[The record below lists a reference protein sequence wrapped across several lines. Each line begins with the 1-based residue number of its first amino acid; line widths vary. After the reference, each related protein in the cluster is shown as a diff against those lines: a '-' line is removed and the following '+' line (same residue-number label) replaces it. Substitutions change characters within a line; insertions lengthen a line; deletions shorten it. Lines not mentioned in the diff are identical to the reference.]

1 MKILMINEEC
11 GTGSTGRICT
21 DIATALESEGDEV
34 KIAYGRNAD
43 LVPAQY
49 DKYAVRIGKDIDLKI
64 HGAITRAFDAAGFG
78 SIRATK
84 SFVEWIYRFDPDIIH
99 LHNLH
104 GYYINID
111 LLFSYLKKINKPVVW
126 TLHDVWPF
134 TGHSAYCDAVGC
146 SKWKKGCEHCPQ
158 MKVYPKSY
166 VDRSKKNWERKRN
179 IFCGVTNLTIVTPS
193 KWLAE
198 LVEDSFLNVYPVKV
212 INNGI
217 DTGKFHKVSTHLKA
231 NLGLQRKKILLS
243 VATVWNDL
251 KGLSDFERLA
261 DLLGTDYKIILV
273 GGMTKSQEKE
283 LPESILHIQRT
294 QNINEMVELYN
305 AADVYLN
312 LTYCDTYPTVNLEAA
327 ACGTP
332 VITYAVGG
340 SAESAEMSGGI
351 SVGRGDVEA
360 VAHAIRESGRLKV
373 TISKSNIYDLDKK
386 RAIKEYIVLYRGVL

>member
-1 MKILMINEEC
+1 MINEEC

-21 DIATALESEGDEV
+21 DIAAALESNGNEV
-34 KIAYGRNAD
+34 KIAFGRNAD
-43 LVPAQY
+43 IVPAQY
-49 DKYAVRIGKDIDLKI
+49 NKYAVRIGNDIDLKI
-64 HGAITRAFDAAGFG
+64 HGLITRAFDATGFG
-78 SIRATK
+78 SMRATRK
-84 SFVEWIYRFDPDIIH
+84 FIHWIYQFDPDIIH

-111 LLFSYLKKINKPVVW
+111 LLFSCLKQLNKPVVW

-146 SKWKKGCEHCPQ
+146 SKWKNGCENCPQ

-166 VDRSKKNWERKRN
+166 VDRSKRNWERKRN

-198 LVEDSFLNVYPVKV
+198 LVEDSFLNEYPVKV

-217 DTGKFHKVSTHLKA
+217 DTGKFHKVSTHLRSD
-231 NLGLQRKKILLS
+231 LRLQRKKILLS

-261 DLLGTDYKIILV
+261 DLLGENYKIILV
-273 GGMTKSQEKE
+273 GGMTNTQEKE

-294 QNINEMVELYN
+294 QDVNEMVELYN
-305 AADVYLN
+305 TADIYLN

-327 ACGTP
+327 SCGTP

-340 SAESAEMSGGI
+340 STESAEMFGGI
-351 SVGRGDVEA
+351 SVRRGDVEA
-360 VAHAIRESGRLKV
+360 VAHAVRESERLKV
-373 TISKSNIYDLDKK
+373 VIPADYDLDKK
-386 RAIKEYIVLYRGVL
+386 RAIKEYIGLYRGVL

>member
-1 MKILMINEEC
+1 MINEEC

-21 DIATALESEGDEV
+21 DIAAALESNGNEV
-34 KIAYGRNAD
+34 KIAFGRNAD
-43 LVPAQY
+43 IVPAQY
-49 DKYAVRIGKDIDLKI
+49 NKYAVRIGNDIDLKI
-64 HGAITRAFDAAGFG
+64 HGLITRAFDATGFG
-78 SIRATK
+78 SVRATRK
-84 SFVEWIYRFDPDIIH
+84 FIHWIYQFDPDIIH

-111 LLFSYLKKINKPVVW
+111 LLFSCLKQQNKPVVW

-146 SKWKKGCEHCPQ
+146 SKWKNGCENCPQ

-166 VDRSKKNWERKRN
+166 VDRSKRNWERKRN

-198 LVEDSFLNVYPVKV
+198 LVEDSFLNEYPVKV

-217 DTGKFHKVSTHLKA
+217 DTGKFHKVSTHLRSD
-231 NLGLQRKKILLS
+231 LRLQRKKILLS

-261 DLLGTDYKIILV
+261 DLLGENYKIILV
-273 GGMTKSQEKE
+273 GGMTNTQEKE

-294 QNINEMVELYN
+294 QDVNEMVELYN
-305 AADVYLN
+305 TADIYLN

-327 ACGTP
+327 SCGTP

-340 SAESAEMSGGI
+340 STESAEMFGGI
-351 SVGRGDVEA
+351 SVRRGDVEA
-360 VAHAIRESGRLKV
+360 VAHAVRESERLKV
-373 TISKSNIYDLDKK
+373 VIPADYDLDKK
-386 RAIKEYIVLYRGVL
+386 RAIKEYIGLYRGVL

>member
-1 MKILMINEEC
+1 MINEEC

-21 DIATALESEGDEV
+21 DIAAALESNGNEV
-34 KIAYGRNAD
+34 KIAFGRNAD
-43 LVPAQY
+43 IVPAQY
-49 DKYAVRIGKDIDLKI
+49 SKYAVRIGNDIDLKI
-64 HGAITRAFDAAGFG
+64 HGLITRAFDATGFG
-78 SIRATK
+78 SMRATRK
-84 SFVEWIYRFDPDIIH
+84 FIHWIYQFDPDIIH

-111 LLFSYLKKINKPVVW
+111 LLFSCLKQLNKPVVW

-146 SKWKKGCEHCPQ
+146 SKWKNGCENCPQ

-166 VDRSKKNWERKRN
+166 VDRSKRNWERKRN

-198 LVEDSFLNVYPVKV
+198 LVEDSFLNEYPVKV

-217 DTGKFHKVSTHLKA
+217 DTGKFHKVSTHLRSD
-231 NLGLQRKKILLS
+231 LRLQRKKILLS

-261 DLLGTDYKIILV
+261 DLLGENYKIILV
-273 GGMTKSQEKE
+273 GGMTNSQEKE
-283 LPESILHIQRT
+283 LPESILHIRRT
-294 QNINEMVELYN
+294 QDVNEMVELYN
-305 AADVYLN
+305 TADIYLN

-327 ACGTP
+327 SCGTP

-340 SAESAEMSGGI
+340 STESAEMFGGI
-351 SVGRGDVEA
+351 SVRRGDVEA
-360 VAHAIRESGRLKV
+360 VAHAVRESERLKV
-373 TISKSNIYDLDKK
+373 VIPADYDLDKK
-386 RAIKEYIVLYRGVL
+386 RAIKEYIGLYRGVL

>member
-1 MKILMINEEC
+1 MINEEC

-21 DIATALESEGDEV
+21 DIAAALESDGNDV
-34 KIAYGRNAD
+34 KIAFGRNAD
-43 LVPAQY
+43 IVPAQY
-49 DKYAVRIGKDIDLKI
+49 NKYAVRIGNDIDLKI
-64 HGAITRAFDAAGFG
+64 HGLITRAFDATGFG
-78 SIRATK
+78 SMRATRR
-84 SFVEWIYRFDPDIIH
+84 FIHWIYQFDPDIIH

-111 LLFSYLKKINKPVVW
+111 LLFSCLKQLNKPVVW

-146 SKWKKGCEHCPQ
+146 SRWKNGCENCPQ

-166 VDRSKKNWERKRN
+166 VDRSKRNWERKRN

-198 LVEDSFLNVYPVKV
+198 LVEDSFLNEYPVKV

-217 DTGKFHKVSTHLKA
+217 DTGKFHKVSTHLRSD
-231 NLGLQRKKILLS
+231 LRLQRKKILLS

-261 DLLGTDYKIILV
+261 DLLGENYKIILV
-273 GGMTKSQEKE
+273 GGMTNSQEKE
-283 LPESILHIQRT
+283 LPESILHIRRT
-294 QNINEMVELYN
+294 QDVNEMVELYN
-305 AADVYLN
+305 TADIYLN

-327 ACGTP
+327 SCGTP

-340 SAESAEMSGGI
+340 STESAEMFGGI
-351 SVGRGDVEA
+351 SVRRGDVEA
-360 VAHAIRESGRLKV
+360 VAHAVRESERLKV
-373 TISKSNIYDLDKK
+373 VIPADYDLDKK
-386 RAIKEYIVLYRGVL
+386 RAIKEYIGLYRGVL

>member
-1 MKILMINEEC
+1 MINEEC

-21 DIATALESEGDEV
+21 DIAAALESNGNEV
-34 KIAYGRNAD
+34 KIAFGRNAD
-43 LVPAQY
+43 IVPAQY
-49 DKYAVRIGKDIDLKI
+49 SKYAVRIGNDIDLKI
-64 HGAITRAFDAAGFG
+64 HGLITRAFDATGFG
-78 SIRATK
+78 SMRATRK
-84 SFVEWIYRFDPDIIH
+84 FIHWIYQFDPDIIH

-111 LLFSYLKKINKPVVW
+111 LLFSCLKQLNKPVVW

-146 SKWKKGCEHCPQ
+146 SKWKNGCENCPQ

-166 VDRSKKNWERKRN
+166 VDRSKRNWERKRN

-198 LVEDSFLNVYPVKV
+198 LVEDSFLNEYPVKV

-217 DTGKFHKVSTHLKA
+217 DTGKFHKVSTHLRSD
-231 NLGLQRKKILLS
+231 LRLQRKKILLS

-261 DLLGTDYKIILV
+261 DLLSENYKIILV
-273 GGMTKSQEKE
+273 GGMTNSQEKE
-283 LPESILHIQRT
+283 LPESILHIRRT
-294 QNINEMVELYN
+294 QDVNEMVELYN
-305 AADVYLN
+305 TADIYLN

-327 ACGTP
+327 SCGTP

-340 SAESAEMSGGI
+340 STESAEMFGGI
-351 SVGRGDVEA
+351 SVRRGDVEA
-360 VAHAIRESGRLKV
+360 VAHAVRESERLKV
-373 TISKSNIYDLDKK
+373 VIPADYDLDKK
-386 RAIKEYIVLYRGVL
+386 RAIKEYIGLYRGVL

>member
-21 DIATALESEGDEV
+21 DIAMALESDGNEV

-43 LVPAQY
+43 IVPEQY
-49 DKYAVRIGKDIDLKI
+49 DKYAVRIGNDIDLKI
-64 HGAITRAFDAAGFG
+64 HGAITRAFDATGFG
-78 SIRATK
+78 SITATK
-84 SFVEWIYRFDPDIIH
+84 KFIQWIYQFNPDIIH

-111 LLFSYLKKINKPVVW
+111 LLFDCLKKINKPIIW

-166 VDRSKKNWERKRN
+166 IDRSKKNWKKKRD
-179 IFCGVTNLTIVTPS
+179 IFNGVANLTIVTPS

-198 LVEDSFLNVYPVKV
+198 LVKDSFLNEYSIKV

-217 DTGKFHKVSTHLKA
+217 DTEKFHKVSTHLKA
-231 NLGLQRKKILLS
+231 DLGLQKEKVLLS
-243 VATVWNDL
+243 AATVWNDL
-251 KGLSDFERLA
+251 KGLNDFEQLSGVL
-261 DLLGTDYKIILV
+261 DSDYKIILV
-273 GGMTKSQEKE
+273 GGMTENQEKN
-283 LPESILHIQRT
+283 LPESILHIRRT
-294 QNINEMVELYN
+294 QDINEMVELYN
-305 AADVYLN
+305 IADVYLN

-327 ACGTP
+327 SCGTP

-340 SAESAEMSGGI
+340 STESAKMCGGI
-351 SVGRGDVEA
+351 SVPRGDVEA
-360 VAHAIRESGRLKV
+360 VARAVKESAKLKV
-373 TISKSNIYDLDKK
+373 TIPNEYNLDKK
-386 RAIKEYIVLYRGVL
+386 HAIRKYIELYRGVI

>member
-21 DIATALESEGDEV
+21 DIAAALESDGNDV
-34 KIAYGRNAD
+34 KIAFGRNAD
-43 LVPAQY
+43 IVPAKY
-49 DKYAVRIGKDIDLKI
+49 NKYAVRIGNDIDLKI
-64 HGAITRAFDAAGFG
+64 HGLITRAFDATGFG
-78 SIRATK
+78 SIRATRR
-84 SFVEWIYRFDPDIIH
+84 FIQWIYQFNPDIIH

-111 LLFSYLKKINKPVVW
+111 LLFSCLKQLNKPVVW

-146 SKWKKGCEHCPQ
+146 SKWKNGCENCPQ

-166 VDRSKKNWERKRN
+166 VDRSKRNWERKRN

-198 LVEDSFLNVYPVKV
+198 LVEDSFLNEYPVKV

-217 DTGKFHKVSTHLKA
+217 DTGKFHKVDTHLRSD
-231 NLGLQRKKILLS
+231 LRLQRKKILLS

-261 DLLGTDYKIILV
+261 DLLGENYKIILV
-273 GGMTKSQEKE
+273 GGMTNSQEKE
-283 LPESILHIQRT
+283 LPESILHIRRT
-294 QNINEMVELYN
+294 QDVNEMVELYN
-305 AADVYLN
+305 TADIYLN

-327 ACGTP
+327 SCGTP

-340 SAESAEMSGGI
+340 STESAEMFGGI
-351 SVGRGDVEA
+351 SVRRGDVEA
-360 VAHAIRESGRLKV
+360 VAHAVRESERLKV
-373 TISKSNIYDLDKK
+373 VIPADYDLDKK
-386 RAIKEYIVLYRGVL
+386 RAIKEYIGLYRGVL

>member
-1 MKILMINEEC
+1 MINEEC

-21 DIATALESEGDEV
+21 DIAAALESNGNEV
-34 KIAYGRNAD
+34 KIAFGRNAD
-43 LVPAQY
+43 IVPAQY
-49 DKYAVRIGKDIDLKI
+49 NKYAVRIGNDIDLKI
-64 HGAITRAFDAAGFG
+64 HGLITRAFDATGFG
-78 SIRATK
+78 SMRATRK
-84 SFVEWIYRFDPDIIH
+84 FIHWIYQFDPDIIH

-111 LLFSYLKKINKPVVW
+111 LLFSCLKQLNKPVVW

-146 SKWKKGCEHCPQ
+146 SKWKNGCGNCPQ

-166 VDRSKKNWERKRN
+166 VDRSKRNWERKRN

-198 LVEDSFLNVYPVKV
+198 LVEDSFLNEYPVKV

-217 DTGKFHKVSTHLKA
+217 DTGKFHKVSTHLRSD
-231 NLGLQRKKILLS
+231 LRLQRKKILLS

-261 DLLGTDYKIILV
+261 DLLGESYKIILV
-273 GGMTKSQEKE
+273 GGMTNSQEKE
-283 LPESILHIQRT
+283 LPESILHIRRT
-294 QNINEMVELYN
+294 QDVNEMVELYN
-305 AADVYLN
+305 TADIYLN

-327 ACGTP
+327 SCGTP

-340 SAESAEMSGGI
+340 STESAEMFGGI
-351 SVGRGDVEA
+351 SVRRGDVEA
-360 VAHAIRESGRLKV
+360 VAHAVRESERLKV
-373 TISKSNIYDLDKK
+373 VIPADYDLDKK
-386 RAIKEYIVLYRGVL
+386 RAIKEYIGLYRGVL

>member
-1 MKILMINEEC
+1 MINEEC

-21 DIATALESEGDEV
+21 DIAAALESDGNDV
-34 KIAYGRNAD
+34 KIAFGRNAD
-43 LVPAQY
+43 IVPAKY
-49 DKYAVRIGKDIDLKI
+49 NKYAVRIGNDIDLKI
-64 HGAITRAFDAAGFG
+64 HGLITRAFDATGFG
-78 SIRATK
+78 SIRATRR
-84 SFVEWIYRFDPDIIH
+84 FIQWIYQFNPDIIH

-111 LLFSYLKKINKPVVW
+111 LLFSCLKQLNKPVVW

-146 SKWKKGCEHCPQ
+146 SKWKNGCENCPQ

-166 VDRSKKNWERKRN
+166 VDRSKRNWERKRN

-198 LVEDSFLNVYPVKV
+198 LVEDSFLNEYPVKV

-217 DTGKFHKVSTHLKA
+217 DTGKFHKVNTHLRSD
-231 NLGLQRKKILLS
+231 LRLQRKKILLS

-261 DLLGTDYKIILV
+261 DLLGENYKIILV
-273 GGMTKSQEKE
+273 GGMTNSQEKE
-283 LPESILHIQRT
+283 LPESILHIRRT
-294 QNINEMVELYN
+294 QDVNEMVELYN
-305 AADVYLN
+305 TADIYLN

-327 ACGTP
+327 SCGTP

-340 SAESAEMSGGI
+340 STESAEMFGGI
-351 SVGRGDVEA
+351 SVRRGDVEA
-360 VAHAIRESGRLKV
+360 VAHAVRESERLKV
-373 TISKSNIYDLDKK
+373 VIPADYDLDKK
-386 RAIKEYIVLYRGVL
+386 RAIKEYIGLYRGVL

>member
-1 MKILMINEEC
+1 MINEEC

-21 DIATALESEGDEV
+21 DIAAALESNGNEV
-34 KIAYGRNAD
+34 KIAFGRNAD
-43 LVPAQY
+43 IVPAQY
-49 DKYAVRIGKDIDLKI
+49 SKYAVRIGNDIDLKI
-64 HGAITRAFDAAGFG
+64 HGLITRAFDATGFG
-78 SIRATK
+78 SMRATRK
-84 SFVEWIYRFDPDIIH
+84 FIHWIYQFDPDIIH

-111 LLFSYLKKINKPVVW
+111 LLFSCLKQLNKPVVW

-146 SKWKKGCEHCPQ
+146 SKWKNGCEKCPQ

-166 VDRSKKNWERKRN
+166 VDRSKRNWERKRD

-198 LVEDSFLNVYPVKV
+198 LVEDSFLNEYPVKV

-217 DTGKFHKVSTHLKA
+217 DTGKFHKVSTHLRSD
-231 NLGLQRKKILLS
+231 LRLQRKKILLS

-261 DLLGTDYKIILV
+261 DLLGENYKIILV
-273 GGMTKSQEKE
+273 GGMTNSQEKE
-283 LPESILHIQRT
+283 LPESILHIRRT
-294 QNINEMVELYN
+294 QDVNEMVELYN
-305 AADVYLN
+305 TADIYLN

-327 ACGTP
+327 SCGTP

-340 SAESAEMSGGI
+340 STESAEMFGGI
-351 SVGRGDVEA
+351 SVRRGDVEA
-360 VAHAIRESGRLKV
+360 VAHAVRESERLKV
-373 TISKSNIYDLDKK
+373 VIPADYDLDKK
-386 RAIKEYIVLYRGVL
+386 RAIKEYIGLYRGVL

>member
-1 MKILMINEEC
+1 MINEEC

-21 DIATALESEGDEV
+21 DIAAALESNGNEV
-34 KIAYGRNAD
+34 KIAFGRNAD
-43 LVPAQY
+43 IVPAQY
-49 DKYAVRIGKDIDLKI
+49 SKYAVRIGNDIDLKI
-64 HGAITRAFDAAGFG
+64 HGLITRAFDATGFG
-78 SIRATK
+78 SMRATRK
-84 SFVEWIYRFDPDIIH
+84 FIHWIYQFNPDIIH

-111 LLFSYLKKINKPVVW
+111 LLFSCLKQLNKPVVW

-146 SKWKKGCEHCPQ
+146 SKWKNGCENCPQ

-166 VDRSKKNWERKRN
+166 VDRSKRNWERKRN

-198 LVEDSFLNVYPVKV
+198 LVEDSFLNEYPVKV

-217 DTGKFHKVSTHLKA
+217 DTGKFHKVSTHLRSD
-231 NLGLQRKKILLS
+231 LRLQRKKILLS

-261 DLLGTDYKIILV
+261 DLLGENYKIILV
-273 GGMTKSQEKE
+273 GGMTNSQEKE
-283 LPESILHIQRT
+283 LPESILHIRRT
-294 QNINEMVELYN
+294 QDVNEMVELYN
-305 AADVYLN
+305 TADIYLN

-327 ACGTP
+327 SCGTP

-340 SAESAEMSGGI
+340 STESAEMFGGI
-351 SVGRGDVEA
+351 SVRRGDVEA
-360 VAHAIRESGRLKV
+360 VAHAVRESERLKV
-373 TISKSNIYDLDKK
+373 VIPADYDLDKK
-386 RAIKEYIVLYRGVL
+386 RAIKEYIGLYRGVL

>member
-1 MKILMINEEC
+1 MINEEC

-21 DIATALESEGDEV
+21 DIAAALESNGNEV
-34 KIAYGRNAD
+34 KIAFGRNAD
-43 LVPAQY
+43 IVPAQY
-49 DKYAVRIGKDIDLKI
+49 NKYAVRIGNDIDLKI
-64 HGAITRAFDAAGFG
+64 HGLITRAFDATGFG
-78 SIRATK
+78 SMRATRK
-84 SFVEWIYRFDPDIIH
+84 FIHWIYQFDPDIIH

-111 LLFSYLKKINKPVVW
+111 LLFSCLKQLNKPVVW

-146 SKWKKGCEHCPQ
+146 SKWKNGCENCPQ

-166 VDRSKKNWERKRN
+166 VDRSKRNWERKRN

-198 LVEDSFLNVYPVKV
+198 LVEDSFLNEYPVKV

-217 DTGKFHKVSTHLKA
+217 DTGKFHKVSTHLRSD
-231 NLGLQRKKILLS
+231 LRLQRKKILLS

-261 DLLGTDYKIILV
+261 DLLGENYKIILV
-273 GGMTKSQEKE
+273 GGMTNSQEKE
-283 LPESILHIQRT
+283 LPESILHIRRT
-294 QNINEMVELYN
+294 QDVNEMVELYN
-305 AADVYLN
+305 TADIYLN

-327 ACGTP
+327 SCGTP

-340 SAESAEMSGGI
+340 STESAEMFGGI
-351 SVGRGDVEA
+351 SVRRGDVEA
-360 VAHAIRESGRLKV
+360 VAHAVRESERLKV
-373 TISKSNIYDLDKK
+373 VIPADYDLDKK
-386 RAIKEYIVLYRGVL
+386 RAIKEYIGLYRGVL

>member
-1 MKILMINEEC
+1 MINEEC

-21 DIATALESEGDEV
+21 DIAAALESNGNEV
-34 KIAYGRNAD
+34 KIAFGRNAD
-43 LVPAQY
+43 IVPAQY
-49 DKYAVRIGKDIDLKI
+49 NKYAVRIGNDIDLKI
-64 HGAITRAFDAAGFG
+64 HGLITRAFDATGFG
-78 SIRATK
+78 SMRATRK
-84 SFVEWIYRFDPDIIH
+84 FIHWIYQFDPDIIH

-111 LLFSYLKKINKPVVW
+111 LLFSCLKQLNKPVVW

-146 SKWKKGCEHCPQ
+146 SKWKNGCENCPQ

-198 LVEDSFLNVYPVKV
+198 LVEDSFLNEYPVKV

-217 DTGKFHKVSTHLKA
+217 DTGKFHKVSTHLRSD
-231 NLGLQRKKILLS
+231 LRLQRKKILLS

-261 DLLGTDYKIILV
+261 DLLGENYKIILV
-273 GGMTKSQEKE
+273 GGMTNSQEKE

-294 QNINEMVELYN
+294 QDVNEMVELYN
-305 AADVYLN
+305 TADIYLN

-327 ACGTP
+327 SCGTP

-340 SAESAEMSGGI
+340 STESAEMFGGI
-351 SVGRGDVEA
+351 SVRRGDVEA
-360 VAHAIRESGRLKV
+360 VAHAVRESERLKV
-373 TISKSNIYDLDKK
+373 VIPADYDLDKK
-386 RAIKEYIVLYRGVL
+386 RAIKEYIGLYRGVL

>member
-1 MKILMINEEC
+1 MINEEC

-21 DIATALESEGDEV
+21 DIAAVLESAGNDV
-34 KIAYGRNAD
+34 KIAFGRNAD
-43 LVPAQY
+43 IVPAQY
-49 DKYAVRIGKDIDLKI
+49 NKYAVRIGNDIDLKI
-64 HGAITRAFDAAGFG
+64 HGLITRAFDAAGFG
-78 SIRATK
+78 SMRATRR
-84 SFVEWIYRFDPDIIH
+84 FIHWIYQFDPDIIH

-111 LLFSYLKKINKPVVW
+111 LLFSCLKQLNKPVVW

-146 SKWKKGCEHCPQ
+146 SRWKNGCENCPQ

-166 VDRSKKNWERKRN
+166 VDRSKRNWERKRN

-198 LVEDSFLNVYPVKV
+198 LVEDSFLNEYPVKV

-217 DTGKFHKVSTHLKA
+217 NTGKFHKVSTHLRSD
-231 NLGLQRKKILLS
+231 LRLQRKKILLS

-261 DLLGTDYKIILV
+261 DLLGENYKIILV
-273 GGMTKSQEKE
+273 GGMTNSQEKE
-283 LPESILHIQRT
+283 LPESILHIRRT
-294 QNINEMVELYN
+294 QDVNEMVELYN
-305 AADVYLN
+305 TADIYLN

-327 ACGTP
+327 SCGTP

-340 SAESAEMSGGI
+340 STESAEMFGGI
-351 SVGRGDVEA
+351 SVRRGDVEA
-360 VAHAIRESGRLKV
+360 VAHAVRESERLKV
-373 TISKSNIYDLDKK
+373 VIPADYDLDKK
-386 RAIKEYIVLYRGVL
+386 RAIKEYIGLYRGVL

>member
-1 MKILMINEEC
+1 MINEEC

-21 DIATALESEGDEV
+21 DIAAALESDGNDV
-34 KIAYGRNAD
+34 KIAFGRNAD
-43 LVPAQY
+43 IVPAQY
-49 DKYAVRIGKDIDLKI
+49 NKYAVRIGNDIDLKI
-64 HGAITRAFDAAGFG
+64 HGLITRAFDATGFG
-78 SIRATK
+78 SMRATRR
-84 SFVEWIYRFDPDIIH
+84 FIHWIYQFDPDIIH

-111 LLFSYLKKINKPVVW
+111 LLFSCLKQLNKPVVW

-146 SKWKKGCEHCPQ
+146 SKWKNGCENCPQ

-166 VDRSKKNWERKRN
+166 VDRSKRNWERKRN

-198 LVEDSFLNVYPVKV
+198 LVEDSFLNEYPVKV

-217 DTGKFHKVSTHLKA
+217 DTGKFHKVSTHLRSD
-231 NLGLQRKKILLS
+231 LRLQRKKILLS

-261 DLLGTDYKIILV
+261 DLLGENYKIILV
-273 GGMTKSQEKE
+273 GGMTNSQEKE
-283 LPESILHIQRT
+283 LPESILHIRRT
-294 QNINEMVELYN
+294 QDVNEMVELYN
-305 AADVYLN
+305 TADIYLN

-327 ACGTP
+327 SCGTP

-340 SAESAEMSGGI
+340 STESAEMFGGI
-351 SVGRGDVEA
+351 SVRRGDVEA
-360 VAHAIRESGRLKV
+360 VAHAVRESERLKV
-373 TISKSNIYDLDKK
+373 VIPADYDLDKK
-386 RAIKEYIVLYRGVL
+386 RAIKEYIGLYRGVL

>member
-1 MKILMINEEC
+1 MINEEC

-21 DIATALESEGDEV
+21 DIAAALESDGNEV
-34 KIAYGRNAD
+34 KIAFGRNAD
-43 LVPAQY
+43 IVPAQY
-49 DKYAVRIGKDIDLKI
+49 SKYAVRIGNDIDLKI
-64 HGAITRAFDAAGFG
+64 HGLITRAFDATGFG
-78 SIRATK
+78 SMRATRK
-84 SFVEWIYRFDPDIIH
+84 FIHWIYQFNPDIIH

-111 LLFSYLKKINKPVVW
+111 LLFSCLKQLNKPVVW

-146 SKWKKGCEHCPQ
+146 SKWKNGCENCPQ

-166 VDRSKKNWERKRN
+166 VDRSKRNWERKRN

-198 LVEDSFLNVYPVKV
+198 LVEDSFLNEYPVKV

-217 DTGKFHKVSTHLKA
+217 DTGKFHKVSTHLRS
-231 NLGLQRKKILLS
+231 NLRLQRKKILLS

-251 KGLSDFERLA
+251 KGLSDFEQLA
-261 DLLGTDYKIILV
+261 DLLGENYKIILV
-273 GGMTKSQEKE
+273 GGMTNSQEKE
-283 LPESILHIQRT
+283 LPESILHIRRT
-294 QNINEMVELYN
+294 QDVNEMVELYN
-305 AADVYLN
+305 TADIYLN

-327 ACGTP
+327 SCGTP

-340 SAESAEMSGGI
+340 STESAEMFGGI
-351 SVGRGDVEA
+351 SVRRGDVEA
-360 VAHAIRESGRLKV
+360 VAHAVREGERLKV
-373 TISKSNIYDLDKK
+373 VIPADYDLDKK
-386 RAIKEYIVLYRGVL
+386 CAIKEYIGLYRGVL

>member
-1 MKILMINEEC
+1 MINEEC

-21 DIATALESEGDEV
+21 DIAAALESDGNDV
-34 KIAYGRNAD
+34 KIAFGRNAD
-43 LVPAQY
+43 IVPAKY
-49 DKYAVRIGKDIDLKI
+49 NKYAVRIGNDIDLKI
-64 HGAITRAFDAAGFG
+64 HGLITRAFDATGFG
-78 SIRATK
+78 SIRATRR
-84 SFVEWIYRFDPDIIH
+84 FIQWIYQFNPDIIH

-111 LLFSYLKKINKPVVW
+111 LLFSCLKQLNKPVVW

-146 SKWKKGCEHCPQ
+146 SKWKNGCENCPQ

-166 VDRSKKNWERKRN
+166 VDRSKRNWERKRN

-198 LVEDSFLNVYPVKV
+198 LVEDSFLNEYLVKV

-217 DTGKFHKVSTHLKA
+217 DTGKFHKVNTHLRSD
-231 NLGLQRKKILLS
+231 LRLQRKKILLS

-261 DLLGTDYKIILV
+261 DLLGENYKIILV
-273 GGMTKSQEKE
+273 GGMTNSQEKE
-283 LPESILHIQRT
+283 LPESILHIRRT
-294 QNINEMVELYN
+294 QDVNEMVELYN
-305 AADVYLN
+305 TADIYLN

-327 ACGTP
+327 SCGTP

-340 SAESAEMSGGI
+340 STESAEMFGGI
-351 SVGRGDVEA
+351 SVRRGDVEA
-360 VAHAIRESGRLKV
+360 VAHAVRESERLKV
-373 TISKSNIYDLDKK
+373 VIPADYDLDKK
-386 RAIKEYIVLYRGVL
+386 RAIKEYIGLYRGVL

>member
-1 MKILMINEEC
+1 MINEEC

-21 DIATALESEGDEV
+21 DIAAALESDGNDV
-34 KIAYGRNAD
+34 KIAFGRNAD
-43 LVPAQY
+43 IVPAKY
-49 DKYAVRIGKDIDLKI
+49 NKYAVRIGNDIDLKI
-64 HGAITRAFDAAGFG
+64 HGLITRAFDATGFG
-78 SIRATK
+78 SIRATGR
-84 SFVEWIYRFDPDIIH
+84 FIQWIYQFNPDIIH

-111 LLFSYLKKINKPVVW
+111 LLFSCLKQLNKPVVW

-146 SKWKKGCEHCPQ
+146 SKWKNGCENCPQ

-166 VDRSKKNWERKRN
+166 VDRSKRNWERKRN

-198 LVEDSFLNVYPVKV
+198 LVEDSFLNEYPVKV

-217 DTGKFHKVSTHLKA
+217 DTGKFHKVNTHLRSD
-231 NLGLQRKKILLS
+231 LRLQRKKILLS

-261 DLLGTDYKIILV
+261 DLLGENYKIILV
-273 GGMTKSQEKE
+273 GGMTNSQEKE
-283 LPESILHIQRT
+283 LPESILHIRRT
-294 QNINEMVELYN
+294 QDVNEMVELYN
-305 AADVYLN
+305 TADIYLN

-327 ACGTP
+327 SCGTP

-340 SAESAEMSGGI
+340 STESAEMFGGI
-351 SVGRGDVEA
+351 SVRRGDVEA
-360 VAHAIRESGRLKV
+360 VAHAVRESERLKV
-373 TISKSNIYDLDKK
+373 VIPADYDLDKK
-386 RAIKEYIVLYRGVL
+386 RAIKEYIGLYRGVL

>member
-1 MKILMINEEC
+1 MINEEC

-21 DIATALESEGDEV
+21 DIAAALESDGNEV
-34 KIAYGRNAD
+34 KIAFGRNAD
-43 LVPAQY
+43 IVPAQY
-49 DKYAVRIGKDIDLKI
+49 NKYAVRIGNDIDLKI
-64 HGAITRAFDAAGFG
+64 HGLITRAFDATGFG
-78 SIRATK
+78 SMRATRR
-84 SFVEWIYRFDPDIIH
+84 FIQWIYQFDPDIIH

-111 LLFSYLKKINKPVVW
+111 LLFSCLKQLNKPVVW

-146 SKWKKGCEHCPQ
+146 SKWKNGCENCPQ
-158 MKVYPKSY
+158 MKVYPKAY

-198 LVEDSFLNVYPVKV
+198 LVEDSFLNEYPVKV

-231 NLGLQRKKILLS
+231 DLGLQRKRILLS

-251 KGLSDFERLA
+251 KGLSDFERLT
-261 DLLGTDYKIILV
+261 DLLGENYKIILV
-273 GGMTKSQEKE
+273 GGMTSIQEKE

-294 QNINEMVELYN
+294 QDVNEMVELYN
-305 AADVYLN
+305 IADIYLN

-327 ACGTP
+327 SCGTP

-340 SAESAEMSGGI
+340 STESAEMFGGI
-351 SVGRGDVEA
+351 SVKRGDVEA
-360 VAHAIRESGRLKV
+360 VAHAVRESERLKV
-373 TISKSNIYDLDKK
+373 VIPNDYDLDKK
-386 RAIKEYIVLYRGVL
+386 RAIKEYIGLYRGVL

>member
-1 MKILMINEEC
+1 MINEEC

-21 DIATALESEGDEV
+21 DIAAALESNGNEV
-34 KIAYGRNAD
+34 KIAFGRNAD
-43 LVPAQY
+43 IVPAQY
-49 DKYAVRIGKDIDLKI
+49 NKYAVRIGNDIDLKI
-64 HGAITRAFDAAGFG
+64 HGLITRAFDATGFG
-78 SIRATK
+78 SMRATRK
-84 SFVEWIYRFDPDIIH
+84 FIHWIYQFDPDIIH

-111 LLFSYLKKINKPVVW
+111 LLFSCLKQLNKPVVW

-146 SKWKKGCEHCPQ
+146 SKWKNGCENCPQ

-166 VDRSKKNWERKRN
+166 VDRSKRNWERKRN

-198 LVEDSFLNVYPVKV
+198 LVEDSFLNEYPVKV

-217 DTGKFHKVSTHLKA
+217 DTGKFHKVSTHLRSD
-231 NLGLQRKKILLS
+231 LRLQRKKILLS

-261 DLLGTDYKIILV
+261 DLLGENYKIILV
-273 GGMTKSQEKE
+273 GGMTSTQEKE

-294 QNINEMVELYN
+294 QDVNEMVELYN
-305 AADVYLN
+305 TADIYLN

-327 ACGTP
+327 SCGTP

-340 SAESAEMSGGI
+340 STESAEMFGGI
-351 SVGRGDVEA
+351 SVRRGDVEA
-360 VAHAIRESGRLKV
+360 VAHAVRESERLKV
-373 TISKSNIYDLDKK
+373 VIPADYDLDKK
-386 RAIKEYIVLYRGVL
+386 RAIKEYIGLYRGVL

>member
-1 MKILMINEEC
+1 MINEEC

-21 DIATALESEGDEV
+21 DIAAALESDGNDV
-34 KIAYGRNAD
+34 KIAFGRNAD
-43 LVPAQY
+43 IVPAQY
-49 DKYAVRIGKDIDLKI
+49 NKYAVRIGNDIDLKI
-64 HGAITRAFDAAGFG
+64 HGLITRAFDATGFG
-78 SIRATK
+78 SMRATRR
-84 SFVEWIYRFDPDIIH
+84 FIHWIYQFDPDIIH

-111 LLFSYLKKINKPVVW
+111 LLFSCLKQLNKPVVW

-146 SKWKKGCEHCPQ
+146 SKWKNGCENCPQ

-166 VDRSKKNWERKRN
+166 VDRSKRNWERKRN

-198 LVEDSFLNVYPVKV
+198 LVEDSFLNEYPVKV

-217 DTGKFHKVSTHLKA
+217 DTGKFHKVSTHLRSD
-231 NLGLQRKKILLS
+231 LRLQRKKILLS

-261 DLLGTDYKIILV
+261 DLLGENYKIILV
-273 GGMTKSQEKE
+273 GGMTNSQEKE
-283 LPESILHIQRT
+283 LPESILHIRRT
-294 QNINEMVELYN
+294 QDVNEMVELYN
-305 AADVYLN
+305 TADIYLN

-327 ACGTP
+327 SCGTP

-340 SAESAEMSGGI
+340 STESAEMFGGI
-351 SVGRGDVEA
+351 SVRRGDVEA
-360 VAHAIRESGRLKV
+360 VAHAVRESERLKMV
-373 TISKSNIYDLDKK
+373 IPADYDLDKK
-386 RAIKEYIVLYRGVL
+386 RAIKEYIGLYRGVL

>member
-21 DIATALESEGDEV
+21 DIAAALESDGNDV
-34 KIAYGRNAD
+34 KIAFGRNAD
-43 LVPAQY
+43 IVPAKY
-49 DKYAVRIGKDIDLKI
+49 NKYAVRIGNDIDLKI
-64 HGAITRAFDAAGFG
+64 HGLITRAFDATGFG
-78 SIRATK
+78 SIRATRR
-84 SFVEWIYRFDPDIIH
+84 FIQWIYQFNPDIIH

-111 LLFSYLKKINKPVVW
+111 LLFSCLKQLNKPVVW

-146 SKWKKGCEHCPQ
+146 SKWKNGCENCPQ

-166 VDRSKKNWERKRN
+166 VDRSKRNWERKRN

-198 LVEDSFLNVYPVKV
+198 LVEDSFLNEYPVKV

-217 DTGKFHKVSTHLKA
+217 DTGKFHKVSTHLRSD
-231 NLGLQRKKILLS
+231 LRLQGKKILLS

-261 DLLGTDYKIILV
+261 DLLGENYEIILV
-273 GGMTKSQEKE
+273 GGMTNSQEKE

-294 QNINEMVELYN
+294 QDVNEMVELYN
-305 AADVYLN
+305 TADIYLN

-327 ACGTP
+327 SCGTP

-340 SAESAEMSGGI
+340 STESAEMFGGI
-351 SVGRGDVEA
+351 SVRRGDVEA
-360 VAHAIRESGRLKV
+360 VAHAVRESERLKV
-373 TISKSNIYDLDKK
+373 VIPADYDLDKK
-386 RAIKEYIVLYRGVL
+386 RAIKEYIGLYRGVL

>member
-1 MKILMINEEC
+1 MINEEC

-21 DIATALESEGDEV
+21 DIAAALESNGNEV
-34 KIAYGRNAD
+34 KIAFGRNAD
-43 LVPAQY
+43 IVPAQY
-49 DKYAVRIGKDIDLKI
+49 SKYAVRIGNDIDLKI
-64 HGAITRAFDAAGFG
+64 HGLITRAFDATGFG
-78 SIRATK
+78 SMRATRK
-84 SFVEWIYRFDPDIIH
+84 FIHWIYQFDPDIIH

-111 LLFSYLKKINKPVVW
+111 LLFSCLKQLNKPVVW

-146 SKWKKGCEHCPQ
+146 SKWKNGCEKCPQ

-166 VDRSKKNWERKRN
+166 VDRSKRNWERKRN

-198 LVEDSFLNVYPVKV
+198 LVEDSFLNEYPVKV

-217 DTGKFHKVSTHLKA
+217 DTGKFHKVSTHLRSD
-231 NLGLQRKKILLS
+231 LRLQRKKILLS

-261 DLLGTDYKIILV
+261 DLLGENYKIILV
-273 GGMTKSQEKE
+273 GGMTNSQEKE
-283 LPESILHIQRT
+283 LPESILHIRRT
-294 QNINEMVELYN
+294 QDVNEMVELYN
-305 AADVYLN
+305 TADIYLN

-327 ACGTP
+327 SCGTP

-340 SAESAEMSGGI
+340 STESAEMFGGI
-351 SVGRGDVEA
+351 SVRRGDVEA
-360 VAHAIRESGRLKV
+360 VAHAVRESERLKV
-373 TISKSNIYDLDKK
+373 VIPADYDLDKK
-386 RAIKEYIVLYRGVL
+386 RAIKEYIGLYRGVL

>member
-1 MKILMINEEC
+1 MINEEC

-21 DIATALESEGDEV
+21 DIAAALESNGNEV
-34 KIAYGRNAD
+34 KIAFGRNAD
-43 LVPAQY
+43 IVPAQY
-49 DKYAVRIGKDIDLKI
+49 SKYAVRIGNDIDLKI
-64 HGAITRAFDAAGFG
+64 HGLITRAFDATGFG
-78 SIRATK
+78 SMRATRK
-84 SFVEWIYRFDPDIIH
+84 FIHWIYQFDPDIIH

-111 LLFSYLKKINKPVVW
+111 LLFSCLKQLNKPIVW

-146 SKWKKGCEHCPQ
+146 SKWKNGCENCPQ

-166 VDRSKKNWERKRN
+166 VDRSKRNWERKRN

-198 LVEDSFLNVYPVKV
+198 LVEDSFLNEYPVKV

-217 DTGKFHKVSTHLKA
+217 DTGKFHKVSTHLRSD
-231 NLGLQRKKILLS
+231 LRLQRKKILLS

-261 DLLGTDYKIILV
+261 DLLGENYKIILV
-273 GGMTKSQEKE
+273 GGMTNSQEKE
-283 LPESILHIQRT
+283 LPESILHIRRT
-294 QNINEMVELYN
+294 QDVNEMVELYN
-305 AADVYLN
+305 TADIYLN

-327 ACGTP
+327 SCGTP

-340 SAESAEMSGGI
+340 STESAEMFGGI
-351 SVGRGDVEA
+351 SVRRGDVEA
-360 VAHAIRESGRLKV
+360 VAHAVRESERLKV
-373 TISKSNIYDLDKK
+373 VIPADYDLDKK
-386 RAIKEYIVLYRGVL
+386 RAIKEYIGLYRGVL

>member
-21 DIATALESEGDEV
+21 DIAAALESDGNDV
-34 KIAYGRNAD
+34 KIAFGRNAD
-43 LVPAQY
+43 IVPAKY
-49 DKYAVRIGKDIDLKI
+49 NKYAVRIGNDIDLKI
-64 HGAITRAFDAAGFG
+64 HGLITRAFDATGFG
-78 SIRATK
+78 SIRVTRR
-84 SFVEWIYRFDPDIIH
+84 FIQWIYQFNPDIIH

-111 LLFSYLKKINKPVVW
+111 LLFSCLKQLNKPVVW

-146 SKWKKGCEHCPQ
+146 SKWKNGCENCPQ

-166 VDRSKKNWERKRN
+166 VDRSKRNWERKRN

-198 LVEDSFLNVYPVKV
+198 LVEDSFLNEYPVKV

-217 DTGKFHKVSTHLKA
+217 DTGKFHKVDTHLRSD
-231 NLGLQRKKILLS
+231 LRLQRKKILLS

-261 DLLGTDYKIILV
+261 DLLGENYKIILV
-273 GGMTKSQEKE
+273 GGMTNSQEKE
-283 LPESILHIQRT
+283 LPESILHIRRT
-294 QNINEMVELYN
+294 QDVNEMVELYN
-305 AADVYLN
+305 TADIYLN

-327 ACGTP
+327 SCGTP

-340 SAESAEMSGGI
+340 STESAEMFGGI
-351 SVGRGDVEA
+351 SVRRGDVEA
-360 VAHAIRESGRLKV
+360 VAHAVRESERLKV
-373 TISKSNIYDLDKK
+373 VIPADYDLDKK
-386 RAIKEYIVLYRGVL
+386 RAIKEYIGLYRGVL

>member
-1 MKILMINEEC
+1 MINEEC

-21 DIATALESEGDEV
+21 DIAAALESNGNEV
-34 KIAYGRNAD
+34 KIAFGRNAD
-43 LVPAQY
+43 IVPAQY
-49 DKYAVRIGKDIDLKI
+49 SKYAVRIGNDIDLKI
-64 HGAITRAFDAAGFG
+64 HGLITRAFDATGFG
-78 SIRATK
+78 SVRATRK
-84 SFVEWIYRFDPDIIH
+84 FIHWIYQFDPDIIH

-111 LLFSYLKKINKPVVW
+111 LLFSCLKQLNKPVVW

-146 SKWKKGCEHCPQ
+146 TKWKNGCENCPQ

-166 VDRSKKNWERKRN
+166 VDRSKRNWERKRN

-198 LVEDSFLNVYPVKV
+198 LVEDSFLNEYPVKV

-217 DTGKFHKVSTHLKA
+217 DTGKFHKVSTHLRSD
-231 NLGLQRKKILLS
+231 LRLQRKKILLS

-261 DLLGTDYKIILV
+261 DLLGENYKIILV
-273 GGMTKSQEKE
+273 GGMTNSQEKE

-294 QNINEMVELYN
+294 QDVNEMVELYN
-305 AADVYLN
+305 TADIYLN

-327 ACGTP
+327 SCGTP

-340 SAESAEMSGGI
+340 STESAEMFGGI
-351 SVGRGDVEA
+351 SVRRGDVEA
-360 VAHAIRESGRLKV
+360 VAHAVRESERLKV
-373 TISKSNIYDLDKK
+373 VIPADYDLDKK
-386 RAIKEYIVLYRGVL
+386 RAIKEYIGLYRGVL

>member
-1 MKILMINEEC
+1 MINEEC

-21 DIATALESEGDEV
+21 DIAAALESNGNEV
-34 KIAYGRNAD
+34 KIAFGRNAD
-43 LVPAQY
+43 IVPAQY
-49 DKYAVRIGKDIDLKI
+49 SKYAVRIGNDIDLKI
-64 HGAITRAFDAAGFG
+64 HGLITRAFDATGFG
-78 SIRATK
+78 SMRATRK
-84 SFVEWIYRFDPDIIH
+84 FIHWIYQFDPDIIH

-111 LLFSYLKKINKPVVW
+111 LLFSCLKQLNKPVVW

-146 SKWKKGCEHCPQ
+146 SKWKNGCENCPQ

-166 VDRSKKNWERKRN
+166 VDRSKRNWERKRN

-198 LVEDSFLNVYPVKV
+198 LVEDSFLNEYPVKV

-217 DTGKFHKVSTHLKA
+217 DTGKFHKVSTHLRSD
-231 NLGLQRKKILLS
+231 LRLQRKKILLS

-261 DLLGTDYKIILV
+261 DLLGENYKIILV
-273 GGMTKSQEKE
+273 GGMTNSQEKE
-283 LPESILHIQRT
+283 LPESILHIRRT
-294 QNINEMVELYN
+294 QDVNEMVELYN
-305 AADVYLN
+305 TADIYLN

-327 ACGTP
+327 SCGAP

-340 SAESAEMSGGI
+340 STESAEMFGGI
-351 SVGRGDVEA
+351 SVRRGDVEA
-360 VAHAIRESGRLKV
+360 VAHAVRESERLKV
-373 TISKSNIYDLDKK
+373 VIPADYDLDKK
-386 RAIKEYIVLYRGVL
+386 RAIKEYIGLYRGVL

>member
-1 MKILMINEEC
+1 MINEEC

-21 DIATALESEGDEV
+21 DIAAALESNGNEV
-34 KIAYGRNAD
+34 KIAFGRNAD
-43 LVPAQY
+43 IVPAQY
-49 DKYAVRIGKDIDLKI
+49 SKYAVRIGNDIDLKI
-64 HGAITRAFDAAGFG
+64 HGLITRAFDATGFG
-78 SIRATK
+78 SMRATRK
-84 SFVEWIYRFDPDIIH
+84 FIHWIYQFDPDIIH

-111 LLFSYLKKINKPVVW
+111 LLFSCLKQLNKPVVW

-146 SKWKKGCEHCPQ
+146 SKWKNGCENCPQ

-166 VDRSKKNWERKRN
+166 VDRSKRNWERKRN

-198 LVEDSFLNVYPVKV
+198 LVEDSFLNEYPVKV

-217 DTGKFHKVSTHLKA
+217 DTGKFHKVSTHLRSD
-231 NLGLQRKKILLS
+231 LRLQRKKILLS

-261 DLLGTDYKIILV
+261 DLLGENYKIILV
-273 GGMTKSQEKE
+273 GGMTNTQEKE

-294 QNINEMVELYN
+294 QDVNEMVELYN
-305 AADVYLN
+305 TADIYLN

-327 ACGTP
+327 SCGTP

-340 SAESAEMSGGI
+340 STESAEMFGGI
-351 SVGRGDVEA
+351 SVRRGDVEA
-360 VAHAIRESGRLKV
+360 VAHAVRESERLKV
-373 TISKSNIYDLDKK
+373 VIPADYDLDKK
-386 RAIKEYIVLYRGVL
+386 RAIKEYIGLYRGVL